1 MRAKFLLPIAS
12 VIIIA
17 GAILWAYP
25 RWMGPSPLI
34 LSGTIEAR
42 DVQVGSLVGGRI
54 MAVHVDEGASVVAGQ
69 ILVTLEPDLLDIQIQ
84 EQRAQI
90 DLARARLALQLA
102 GPRAEEKTR
111 VRVDWQNAESE
122 RQRLEALLKKGVVA
136 QEEYDRADATARMK
150 LEVLQENE
158 RGNRRE
164 DIDAARATLA
174 QQESHLAYLLRQ
186 RKETVVTAPA
196 DGVIQSFSLR
206 PGDLVAANQA
216 VLNLLETNQL
226 WVRVYVPETQM
237 GLVRMGQDAT
247 LVVDTFPRRGFPG
260 KIVEIREKGEY
271 TPRNIQTLDQRTDLV
286 FGVKVAITPTPELK
300 PGMSALVT
308 LKP

>member
-1 MRAKFLLPIAS
+1 M
-12 VIIIA
+12 
-17 GAILWAYP
+17 
-25 RWMGPSPLI
+25 
-34 LSGTIEAR
+34 
-42 DVQVGSLVGGRI
+42 
-54 MAVHVDEGASVVAGQ
+54 
-69 ILVTLEPDLLDIQIQ
+69 
-84 EQRAQI
+84 
-90 DLARARLALQLA
+90 
-102 GPRAEEKTR
+102 
-111 VRVDWQNAESE
+111 
-122 RQRLEALLKKGVVA
+122 
-136 QEEYDRADATARMK
+136 
-150 LEVLQENE
+150 
-158 RGNRRE
+158 
-164 DIDAARATLA
+164 
-174 QQESHLAYLLRQ
+174 
-186 RKETVVTAPA
+186 VTAPV

-247 LVVDTFPRRGFPG
+247 LAVDTFPRRGFPG